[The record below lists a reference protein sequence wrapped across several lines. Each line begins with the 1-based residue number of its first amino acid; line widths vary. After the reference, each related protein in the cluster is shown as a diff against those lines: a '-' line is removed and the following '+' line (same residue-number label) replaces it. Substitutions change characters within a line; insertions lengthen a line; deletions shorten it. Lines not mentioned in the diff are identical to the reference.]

1 MNEMILLDYS
11 RIQNTWARDCRGPG
25 LAWQQERLEDWTWET
40 DLSSVLLAWPPPAA
54 WWGQRGEA
62 LLGSGR
68 ESWGVLGNLSAGR
81 AGRQT
86 GVLSYWWARPDWGK
100 TLDTQIVSD
109 ETRRDLLAVLSVW
122 QECLNFAVEGA
133 SMRLLFPLWS
143 SCWGS
148 SQEDWRE
155 QTARGSAGSIQLFF
169 GWGSPGPDIPPHSPR
184 QRTDLTFNINPCI
197 SDYYHQD

>member
-25 LAWQQERLEDWTWET
+25 LAGQQERLEDWTRET

-86 GVLSYWWARPDWGK
+86 GVLSYWWLRQNLGHTDSVWR
-100 TLDTQIVSD
+100 D
-109 ETRRDLLAVLSVW
+109 ETRSSGRAVCLTRMSEFRRRRSFHEAPLSIVIFMLRQLSGGLARANCEGDCRKYSVVLW
-122 QECLNFAVEGA
+122 L
-133 SMRLLFPLWS
+133 RLSWS
-143 SCWGS
+143 WYPS
-148 SQEDWRE
+148 SLTETEDR
-155 QTARGSAGSIQLFF
+155 
-169 GWGSPGPDIPPHSPR
+169 P
-184 QRTDLTFNINPCI
+184 
-197 SDYYHQD
+197 